1 MSEKAPILG
10 EPQEEFKL
18 SGRDESSLKALL
30 EEANFEGVHFF
41 LEEGMEANAIPASAT
56 LEEAV
61 FALLPYEHPEEALDE
76 ETFRLLEESSYEA
89 ATLRDLL
96 NFAIEYPQAQ
106 LKHEVVALGTLRTR
120 RVFEN
125 RPGETVWDQ
134 GERDQRICQWAVGL
148 SNVKERRVLVP
159 MELYLTKL
167 LRKEAFLLVKRAL

>member
-18 SGRDESSLKALL
+18 ARRNESSRAALL
-30 EEANFEGVHFF
+30 EEAGLDGVHFF
-41 LEEGMEANAIPASAT
+41 VREGIEGEAIPAVGSS
-56 LEEAV
+56 EEEV

-76 ETFRLLEESSYEA
+76 ETFGLLEESGYEA

-96 NFAIEYPQAQ
+96 NFAIEYPKAQ

-120 RVFEN
+120 RVFED

-134 GERDQRICQWAVGL
+134 EERDRRICQWAVGL
-148 SNVKERRVLVP
+148 SNEKEKRVLVA

-167 LRKEAFLLVKRAL
+167 LRKEALLLVKRAV